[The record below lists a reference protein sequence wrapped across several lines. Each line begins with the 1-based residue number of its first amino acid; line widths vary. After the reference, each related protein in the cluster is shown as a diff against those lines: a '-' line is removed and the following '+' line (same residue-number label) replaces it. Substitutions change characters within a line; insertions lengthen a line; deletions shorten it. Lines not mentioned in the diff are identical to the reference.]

1 MIPQRDIKGDRIRI
15 SLFREQDVSDK
26 YLGWLTDEKI
36 NKYLEVRFKVYSEN
50 LAVEYIRNCINSSNV
65 YFLKV
70 EAIGFGLIGTCTI
83 THNQDHKTADIGLMI
98 GETSLH
104 NQGFGSEVIRL
115 LTQFCCDD
123 LGVRKVTAGLY
134 ATNKGS
140 FKAFLK
146 NGFSIE
152 GRLASQV
159 LLDGMPEDIY
169 RLAYFC
175 NCV

>member
-1 MIPQRDIKGDRIRI
+1 MIPQRNIQSNGIRL
-15 SLFREQDVSDK
+15 SQFAEQDISDK
-26 YLGWLTDEKI
+26 YLGWLDDERI
-36 NKYLEVRFKVYSEN
+36 NKYLEVRFKHYSKT
-50 LAVEYIRNCINSSNV
+50 LATEYIRECISSPHV
-65 YFLKV
+65 YFLKI
-70 EAIGFGLIGTCTI
+70 ETIEFGLIGTCTI
-83 THNQDHKTADIGLMI
+83 FHNPNHKTAEVGLMI

-115 LTQFCCDD
+115 LVEFCCAD

-140 FKAFLK
+140 LKAFLK

-152 GRLASQV
+152 AKLASQV
-159 LLDGMPEDIY
+159 LLGGTPEDVY

-175 NCV
+175 K